1 MSTILTKQPDNFD
14 PIEYNKYVKYF
25 LDTEIGGIVY
35 NLNQEELNSFFDM
48 CYRYPNVI
56 AKVFLM
62 PGDALINYIV
72 YGHEFYEA
80 LKDPHEGIDYTPSE
94 VVKLYK
100 TWAEA
105 YNIPEPVDQVAAE
118 GLDTTPMT
126 EFQARLA
133 EANAAAWTRTTP
145 G

>member
-1 MSTILTKQPDNFD
+1 MSDILKNQPDNFD
-14 PIEYNKYVKYF
+14 AVQYNKYVKYF
-25 LDTEIGGIVY
+25 LDNEIGAIIY

-48 CYRYPNVI
+48 CYRYPAVI

-94 VVKLYK
+94 IVKLYK

-105 YNIPEPVDQVAAE
+105 YDVPEPVDQVAAE

-126 EFQARLA
+126 EFQAQLA
-133 EANAAAWTRTTP
+133 EANAAA
-145 G
+145 

>member
-25 LDTEIGGIVY
+25 LDNEIGAIVY

-48 CYRYPNVI
+48 CYRYPTVI

-94 VVKLYK
+94 IVKLYK

-105 YNIPEPVDQVAAE
+105 YDVPEPVDQVAAE

-133 EANAAAWTRTTP
+133 ESNATA
-145 G
+145 

>member
-35 NLNQEELNSFFDM
+35 NLNQDELNNFFEM
-48 CYRYPNVI
+48 CYNYPEVI

-80 LKDPHEGIDYTPSE
+80 LKDPHAGIDYTPSE

-105 YNIPEPVDQVAAE
+105 YNMPEPVDQVAAE
-118 GLDTTPMT
+118 GLDLTPML
-126 EFQARLA
+126 EFQAKLA
-133 EANAAAWTRTTP
+133 ESNATA
-145 G
+145 

>member
-35 NLNQEELNSFFDM
+35 NLNQEELNSFFEM
-48 CYRYPNVI
+48 CHRYPNVI

-80 LKDPHEGIDYTPSE
+80 LKDPHAGIDYTPSE

-105 YNIPEPVDQVAAE
+105 YDIPEPVDQVAAE

-133 EANAAAWTRTTP
+133 EANAAA
-145 G
+145 